1 MTHMAACRDVD
12 PARLEALNLGAPL
25 PPVYPGSVKGNCR
38 ACAVE
43 VWIGPR
49 LQQAIETLPDVHVM
63 CFPCGAAANA
73 SAVVNLGNPYTPEV
87 R

>member
-1 MTHMAACRDVD
+1 MTYMAACRDVD
-12 PARLEALNLGAPL
+12 PARLEALKLGAPL
-25 PPVYPGSVKGNCR
+25 PPVYPGSVKGKCQ

-49 LQQAIETLPDVHVM
+49 LQQAIATLPDVRVM

-73 SAVVNLGNPYTPEV
+73 TNVVNLGNPYVPDV